1 MMRSIVKVMIVS
13 QVMCI
18 LGCQT
23 DRPDPASAD
32 NVVMRRGVS
41 GVGKGIDAGD
51 LQEVITST
59 FERYHIPIEDTRH
72 QYEEH
77 EYSGKTSSGE
87 RVTIKLVRCGE
98 DAGESVYITVEGEDA
113 VAVEALRDR
122 LFEAINAVKDDN
134 IKKLN

>member
-1 MMRSIVKVMIVS
+1 MRSIAKVMIVS

-23 DRPDPASAD
+23 DRPGPASAD
-32 NVVMRRGVS
+32 VVIMRRGVS

-59 FERYHIPIEDTRH
+59 FERHRIPIENTRH

-87 RVTIKLVRCGE
+87 RVTIKLVRCGR
-98 DAGESVYITVEGEDA
+98 DVGESIYITVEGKDNA
-113 VAVEALRDR
+113 AVEALRDQ
-122 LFEAINAVKDDN
+122 LFQAINAVKDNN
-134 IKKLN
+134 IRELNL